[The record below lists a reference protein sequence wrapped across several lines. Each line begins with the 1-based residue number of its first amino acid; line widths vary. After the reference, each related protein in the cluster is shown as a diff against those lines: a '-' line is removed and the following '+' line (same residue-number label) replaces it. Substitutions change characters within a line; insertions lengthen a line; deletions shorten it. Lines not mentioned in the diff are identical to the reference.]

1 MSWYC
6 PVVLVWTC
14 GWMDRSTSLWSIV
27 SVTSTVH
34 VRRSYLSIY
43 QWYMS
48 MYSTYST
55 SGRREGGRDGG
66 MEGVVDH
73 LFDHLLWAMSC
84 RVPRKHEELMNLYH
98 PWHLFHYRYLVNTH
112 IVWAK

>member
-1 MSWYC
+1 MLRVQY
-6 PVVLVWTC
+6 
-14 GWMDRSTSLWSIV
+14 TSGGAI
-27 SVTSTVH
+27 
-34 VRRSYLSIY
+34 YLSIY

-55 SGRREGGRDGG
+55 SGRREGRRDGG

>member
-1 MSWYC
+1 MAGIFGEERVYDISYY
-6 PVVLVWTC
+6 VHTSYIGNIMNELVLSCRAGVDVWVD
-14 GWMDRSTSLWSIV
+14 GSLYLAMEIV

-66 MEGVVDH
+66 
-73 LFDHLLWAMSC
+73 
-84 RVPRKHEELMNLYH
+84 
-98 PWHLFHYRYLVNTH
+98 
-112 IVWAK
+112 